1 MTNPRKTP
9 RAGPGWRL
17 PLALLAAL
25 LTLAACSGNGEKT
38 SPLTLELG
46 ADTLQGEAPL
56 VVNFA
61 ATSEPPRNDLSYRW
75 VFGEDGSSAGGRS
88 RAHVFTEPGSYPV
101 LVNAVGGGL
110 SARAEVTVEVTETS
124 GPPDISNRVP
134 VASLTAAVTDPAS
147 PYEVRFLVKATDE
160 NSADTLSYSLD
171 FGDGARTAQN
181 DVTHTYAAPGFYL
194 ATVVVTDGRGGVAL
208 AEEEVTIK

>member
-1 MTNPRKTP
+1 MTYPQKTP
-9 RAGPGWRL
+9 RASPGWRL
-17 PLALLAAL
+17 PLALLAA

-38 SPLTLELG
+38 SPLTLELD

-56 VVNFA
+56 IVNFT
-61 ATSEPPRNDLSYRW
+61 ATSETPRYDLSYRW
-75 VFGEDGSSAGGRS
+75 DFGEDGSSAGSRS
-88 RAHVFTEPGSYPV
+88 RAYVFNEPGSYPV
-101 LVNAVGGGL
+101 VVNAVGGGL
-110 SARAEVTVEVTETS
+110 SARAETTVVVAETS

-134 VASLTAAVTDPAS
+134 TASLAAAVTDPAS
-147 PYEVRFLVKATDE
+147 PYEVRFLVIATDE

-171 FGDGARTAQN
+171 FGDGTRTAQN

-208 AEEEVTIK
+208 AEAEVTLE